1 VEFQELQRH
10 WERFGRE
17 DPLWAILTEPK
28 TKGNR
33 WDLPTFFASGEVE
46 VRRVLSH
53 VEQVV
58 AAAGGEFPRSRA
70 LDFGCGVGRATQALA
85 TQFASCDGVDISST
99 MIEQARRLNR
109 FGKRVRYHLNQ
120 QADLRLFD
128 DDEFD
133 LVYTVHV
140 LQHMEIRY
148 AADYIREFHRIV
160 RPGGVLLFE
169 FVTEQV
175 EGAREALPDEA
186 CRSTIEVVSAPVQ
199 LRPGER
205 ATILVRIRNEGGQTW
220 AAAGTDGWF
229 QVTVGNHW
237 RPAQSSA
244 PIQSRAPTRSTVPTG
259 SETEAILIL
268 DDARA
273 SLPADL
279 AAGQSVDVELDV
291 RAPQVSGSYD
301 LEIDLV
307 QEGVAWFADRGSSI
321 ASVPV
326 AVRPSRRLFRGGAA
340 KADADN
346 TSGAI
351 MEMHG
356 IPADTVRAWVAESG
370 GEMLA
375 LSEFNAVVGGK
386 APPDWHRAIAVVRR

>member
-1 VEFQELQRH
+1 MEFQELQRH

-160 RPGGVLLFE
+160 RPSGVLLFE

-186 CRSTIEVVSAPVQ
+186 FRAAIEVVSPPAALHPGDRSRVQ
-199 LRPGER
+199 
-205 ATILVRIRNEGGQTW
+205 VRIHNEGRCTW
-220 AAAGTDGWF
+220 PAAGTDGWF

-237 RPAQSSA
+237 RPTGASA
-244 PIQSRAPTRSTVPTG
+244 PTESPAPG
-259 SETEAILIL
+259 SPAPSGSATQPGLIL
-268 DDARA
+268 DDARGQ
-273 SLPADL
+273 LPADVP
-279 AAGQSVDVELDV
+279 AGQSVDVELEV
-291 RAPQVSGSYD
+291 QAPQASGRYQ
-301 LEIDLV
+301 LEFDLV
-307 QEGVAWFADRGSSI
+307 QEGVAWFANRGSSI

-326 AVRPSRRLFRGGAA
+326 AVRPERRLFRA
-340 KADADN
+340 KATRAEASDDD
-346 TSGAI
+346 TAI

-356 IPADTVRAWVAESG
+356 IPADSVRAWVSESG
-370 GEMLA
+370 GEVLA
-375 LSEFNAVVGGK
+375 ISDFNAVVKGE
-386 APPDWHRAIAVVRR
+386 APLDWHRAVAVVRC